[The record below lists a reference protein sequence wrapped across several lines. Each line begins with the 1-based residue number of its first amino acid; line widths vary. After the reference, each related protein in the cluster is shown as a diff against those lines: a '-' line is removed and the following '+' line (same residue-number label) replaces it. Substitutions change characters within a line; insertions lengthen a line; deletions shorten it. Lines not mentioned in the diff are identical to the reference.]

1 MCDYAK
7 IPLPKNQQRDFVLNI
22 QAYLNVFPA
31 VHTVLCG
38 IGIQV
43 SHGILFCESKLSK
56 FGISTMVVESVIT
69 FAFLSEG
76 RE

>member
-7 IPLPKNQQRDFVLNI
+7 IPLPIFWQRDFILNI

-43 SHGILFCESKLSK
+43 SHGILFCESELSK
-56 FGISTMVVESVIT
+56 FGI
-69 FAFLSEG
+69 LD
-76 RE
+76 

>member
-7 IPLPKNQQRDFVLNI
+7 IPLPKNQQRDFVSNI

-43 SHGILFCESKLSK
+43 SHGILFCESELSK
-56 FGISTMVVESVIT
+56 YGI
-69 FAFLSEG
+69 LN
-76 RE
+76 